1 MREARLRRYQ
11 RLLRAH
17 SPRRSKPPLAHDL
30 FVRAQRE
37 KWRLVTTSSVVL
49 EAHALLLNRAR
60 PGRETA
66 LAFLGSISADRYQV
80 VRPTRSDEQK
90 ALAIVRSHG
99 DKAYSLCDAVSFAV
113 MERLG
118 IREAIA
124 FDRDFRTYGR
134 FAIL

>member
-1 MREARLRRYQ
+1 VA
-11 RLLRAH
+11 
-17 SPRRSKPPLAHDL
+17 
-30 FVRAQRE
+30 
-37 KWRLVTTSSVVL
+37 RLVTTSAVVL

-66 LAFLGSISADRYQV
+66 LAFLDSISADRYQI
-80 VRPTRSDEQK
+80 VRPRRADEEK
-90 ALAIVRSHG
+90 AIAIVRLHR
-99 DKAYSLCDAVSFAV
+99 DKAYSLCDGVGFAV

-118 IREAIA
+118 LREAIA